1 MRKRWVE
8 QKPCTIEIF
17 FPENWGRGW
26 GGGGRTPAALLQQQ
40 CVFIVMQISSCN
52 LGQVQVHPVLVA
64 RTETRM
70 SSLLLT
76 ALNALLSRCDPRAC
90 FVTRLLLCL

>member
-1 MRKRWVE
+1 MRYRNLFFF
-8 QKPCTIEIF
+8 QKTRE
-17 FPENWGRGW
+17 G
-26 GGGGRTPAALLQQQ
+26 GGGGRTPATLLQQR
-40 CVFIVMQISSCN
+40 CVFIVMQISSRN

-76 ALNALLSRCDPRAC
+76 ALLARSAIPELVLRRGFFHVS
-90 FVTRLLLCL
+90 